1 MGGYVDL
8 DKAIRKIPGF
18 PKPGI
23 LFYDITSILTDLDAF
38 TYCVDGLVE
47 PFRGAHVD
55 LVAAIES
62 RGFLFA
68 PSVGQRLGVGV
79 VLVRK
84 AGKLPGEVYS
94 RTYDLEYGTDTV
106 EMHKSDLPAGKRILI
121 VDYLVATG
129 GTLKAAADVIAEAGC
144 TAVGVS
150 CVIGL
155 PDLDYVAK
163 LAPLY
168 VHTLIDFEGA

>member
-8 DKAIRKIPGF
+8 DKAIRKMPGF

-23 LFYDITSILTDLDAF
+23 LFYDITSILTEPDVF
-38 TYCVDGLVE
+38 EYCVEGLVE
-47 PFRGAHVD
+47 PFRRAHVD
-55 LVAAIES
+55 LVAAVES
-62 RGFLFA
+62 RGFLFG
-68 PSVGQRLGVGV
+68 PSIGQRLGVGV

-106 EMHKSDLPAGKRILI
+106 EMHKSDLTAGKRVLI
-121 VDYLVATG
+121 VDDLVATG
-129 GTLKAAADVIAEAGC
+129 GTLRATADLITEAGC
-144 TAVGVS
+144 IPVGVS

-155 PDLDYVAK
+155 PDLDYVAR
-163 LAPLY
+163 LAPLQ